1 MTREC
6 WKLCFVT
13 FFSGTNY
20 DRDLDSLRCTRI
32 VGKIIELFE
41 NDKAEAF
48 FSWRTFALLRCIC
61 PVTKQR
67 RLTNCSTKQFIGE
80 CSLTAAS
87 QFTIFQCVFFLLGG
101 KYDEDIFYLK
111 FHGCC
116 WDTPIAITCQ
126 YAGRFENC
134 HKLLRCESRNSRN

>member
-13 FFSGTNY
+13 FFSGINY
-20 DRDLDSLRCTRI
+20 DRNLDSLRCTRT
-32 VGKIIELFE
+32 VGKIIELFK

-48 FSWRTFALLRCIC
+48 FSWKTFALLRCIC

-67 RLTNCSTKQFIGE
+67 RQNNCSTKQFIGK

-87 QFTIFQCVFFLLGG
+87 QFTIFQRVFSFCLVENMTRIIFILFKISRMLLGHTNRN
-101 KYDEDIFYLK
+101 YLSI
-111 FHGCC
+111 C
-116 WDTPIAITCQ
+116 P
-126 YAGRFENC
+126 
-134 HKLLRCESRNSRN
+134 LV